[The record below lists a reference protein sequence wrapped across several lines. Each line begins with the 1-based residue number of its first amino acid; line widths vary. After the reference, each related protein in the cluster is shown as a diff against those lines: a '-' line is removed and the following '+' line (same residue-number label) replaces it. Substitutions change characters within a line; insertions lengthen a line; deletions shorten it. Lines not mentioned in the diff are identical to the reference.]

1 MGRPRPSVQCSV
13 LPPFLTFIVL
23 LPLSCCRIRS
33 DEEAVEEA
41 DDWSDTMP
49 SSASVSD
56 WLDSARSASA
66 SVMRLEVAPRTAA
79 LLKLKRVRFSHMTD
93 HFHFR

>member
-1 MGRPRPSVQCSV
+1 MGRPSVQCSV

-66 SVMRLEVAPRTAA
+66 SVMRLEVVATVT
-79 LLKLKRVRFSHMTD
+79 LFKWMSLI
-93 HFHFR
+93 HFCS

>member
-1 MGRPRPSVQCSV
+1 MNGVSNDLFFSIGQS
-13 LPPFLTFIVL
+13 LPPFSVLTLIVL
-23 LPLSCCRIRS
+23 LLSCCRIRS

-66 SVMRLEVAPRTAA
+66 SVMRLEVVATVT
-79 LLKLKRVRFSHMTD
+79 LFKWMSLI
-93 HFHFR
+93 HFCS